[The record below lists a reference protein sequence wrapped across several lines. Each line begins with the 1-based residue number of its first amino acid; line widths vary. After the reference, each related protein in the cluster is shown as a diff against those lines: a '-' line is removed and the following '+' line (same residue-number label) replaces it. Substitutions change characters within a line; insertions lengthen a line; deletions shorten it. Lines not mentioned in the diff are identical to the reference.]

1 MSLVGLGLHKHRVHV
16 GGKISRV
23 KKAASTEIK
32 HINHEEK
39 AAKKQIEKIAKKQ
52 KKQQFKRLKNLKFH
66 TSKKENAM
74 FVYKHI

>member
-1 MSLVGLGLHKHRVHV
+1 MSLVGLGIHKHRVHA
-16 GGKISRV
+16 GGNISRV
-23 KKAASTEIK
+23 KKAASNEIK

-52 KKQQFKRLKNLKFH
+52 KQQLKKLKNLKFH
-66 TSKKENAM
+66 TLKKENVM

>member
-1 MSLVGLGLHKHRVHV
+1 MSLVGLGIHKHRVHV

-23 KKAASTEIK
+23 KNAASTEIK

-52 KKQQFKRLKNLKFH
+52 KTAVKKLKAALKIH
-66 TSKKENAM
+66 
-74 FVYKHI
+74 

>member
-1 MSLVGLGLHKHRVHV
+1 MSLVGLGLHKHRVHA

-52 KKQQFKRLKNLKFH
+52 KQQLKKLKNLKFH
-66 TSKKENAM
+66 ILKKENAM

>member
-1 MSLVGLGLHKHRVHV
+1 MSLVGLGLHKHRVHA

-52 KKQQFKRLKNLKFH
+52 KTAVKKAEKSEISHIKKRKRH
-66 TSKKENAM
+66 
-74 FVYKHI
+74 VRV

>member
-52 KKQQFKRLKNLKFH
+52 K
-66 TSKKENAM
+66 TA
-74 FVYKHI
+74 V

>member
-1 MSLVGLGLHKHRVHV
+1 MSLVGLENHKHRVLA

-39 AAKKQIEKIAKKQ
+39 AAKKRIEKIAKKQ
-52 KKQQFKRLKNLKFH
+52 KTAVKKLKNLKFH
-66 TSKKENAM
+66 LLKKENAM